1 VEAGGWHLLA
11 DDALLAQCEVQAHRA
26 SGPGGQHRNKAE
38 TAVRLV
44 HLPSGV
50 TVEGKDE
57 RSRTQNLRIA
67 LGRLREKLARRA
79 YRPPPRRPTKPSRA
93 AKERRLETKKREAR
107 VAAAG
112 TRRLDSTSPIQ
123 LEASLN
129 VADSYAVAG

>member
-1 VEAGGWHLLA
+1 MSRAQWSTLT
-11 DDALLAQCEVQAHRA
+11 DAQLLAQCEVRAHRA

-67 LGRLREKLARRA
+67 LGRLRQKLARRA
-79 YRPPPRRPTKPSRA
+79 YRPPPRRPTKPSRG
-93 AKERRLETKKREAR
+93 AKERRLEAKKREGRKKAL
-107 VAAAG
+107 
-112 TRRLDSTSPIQ
+112 RRGY
-123 LEASLN
+123 
-129 VADSYAVAG
+129 AD

>member
-1 VEAGGWHLLA
+1 MGSQAWHLLD

-44 HLPSGV
+44 HLPTGV

-67 LGRLREKLARRA
+67 LGRLREKLERRA
-79 YRPPPRRPTKPSRA
+79 YRPPPRKPTKVSRA
-93 AKERRLETKKREAR
+93 AKRRRVDDKKKHAQKKAQRR
-107 VAAAG
+107 G
-112 TRRLDSTSPIQ
+112 TA
-123 LEASLN
+123 E
-129 VADSYAVAG
+129 